1 MEDHQVPVARTWSPW
16 KALVEEANVLVA
28 QVLQSLAVT
37 SNKPAVKIEQ
47 ATPPAQVKDLDGG
60 KSESIDLEIKI
71 KSVVAAPKSATP
83 KKRATEKLVV
93 KSISKV
99 TSKVAAKP
107 ATKSVAKKVTKKK

>member
-1 MEDHQVPVARTWSPW
+1 MDP
-16 KALVEEANVLVA
+16 
-28 QVLQSLAVT
+28 LQSLAVT

-93 KSISKV
+93 KSISKL

-107 ATKSVAKKVTKKK
+107 ATKRVAKKVTKKK